1 MPFGVTVAKRRLAA
15 KCCLKRPQEATLTQ
29 SDHLDSDG
37 GGKPASQAYW
47 NALRKLQDA
56 WREVFNDELE
66 AHGSR
71 AMERFEDALGSL
83 KQRLLEDATG
93 GKRLLEVLDVQAG
106 EDIEEVLLAWADMD
120 DLTPK
125 RVKAALLMEVQNR
138 GKGRF
143 ELRPVLR
150 AVLDVLFDDTRTRRP
165 RVGPNRHWPRLLQ
178 YLRELEEDTDWSPE
192 GRGVRLAN
200 AGGRGPVARQPQ
212 DPRLLSIVIDP
223 DYL

>member
-1 MPFGVTVAKRRLAA
+1 MYQLRICGL
-15 KCCLKRPQEATLTQ
+15 TLTISSNRLEEAALQ
-29 SDHLDSDG
+29 QDGHLNLDG

-56 WREVFNDELE
+56 WREVFHDELE

-71 AMERFEDALGSL
+71 GMERFEDALDSL
-83 KQRLLEDATG
+83 KQRLRQDTAG
-93 GKRLLEVLDVQAG
+93 GKQLLEVLDVQPG
-106 EDIEEVLLAWADMD
+106 EDIEEVLLARADMD
-120 DLTPK
+120 DLTPS
-125 RVKAALLMEVQNR
+125 RVKAALLLEAQNR

-143 ELRPVLR
+143 ELRAVLR

-200 AGGRGPVARQPQ
+200 AGGRGPVARQPR
-212 DPRLLSIVIDP
+212 DPGLLSIVIDP

>member
-1 MPFGVTVAKRRLAA
+1 MLQQDRDLSFA
-15 KCCLKRPQEATLTQ
+15 
-29 SDHLDSDG
+29 G

-56 WREVFNDELE
+56 WREVFSDELE
-66 AHGSR
+66 ANGSR
-71 AMERFEDALGSL
+71 AMERFEDALDSL
-83 KQRLLEDATG
+83 KQRLRQDTVG
-93 GKRLLEVLDVQAG
+93 GKRLLEVLDIQPG

-120 DLTPK
+120 DLTPN
-125 RVKAALLMEVQNR
+125 RVNGALLLEVQNR
-138 GKGRF
+138 GRGRF

-150 AVLDVLFDDTRTRRP
+150 AVLDALFDDARTRRP

-200 AGGRGPVARQPQ
+200 AGGRGPVARQPK
-212 DPRLLSIVIDP
+212 DPSLLSIIIDP
-223 DYL
+223 DFL

>member
-1 MPFGVTVAKRRLAA
+1 VSQLRICGL
-15 KCCLKRPQEATLTQ
+15 TLTISLNRFEEAALQ
-29 SDHLDSDG
+29 QDRLLHSDG

-71 AMERFEDALGSL
+71 GMERFEDALDNF
-83 KQRLLEDATG
+83 KQRLRQDAAG
-93 GKRLLEVLDVQAG
+93 GKRLLEVLDVRPD

-120 DLTPK
+120 DLTPS
-125 RVKAALLMEVQNR
+125 RVKAALLLEAQNL

-143 ELRPVLR
+143 ELRAVLR
-150 AVLDVLFDDTRTRRP
+150 AVLDALFDDARTRRP

-178 YLRELEEDTDWSPE
+178 YLRELEEDTDWSPQ

-200 AGGRGPVARQPQ
+200 AGGRGPVARQPR
-212 DPRLLSIVIDP
+212 DPSLLSIVIDP

>member
-1 MPFGVTVAKRRLAA
+1 MN
-15 KCCLKRPQEATLTQ
+15 RPREATLKQ
-29 SDHLDSDG
+29 SDHRNLDG

-71 AMERFEDALGSL
+71 AMERFEDALGRL
-83 KQRLLEDATG
+83 KQRLRENAVG
-93 GKRLLEVLDVQAG
+93 GKRLLEVLDVKAG

-125 RVKAALLMEVQNR
+125 QVKAALLMEVQNR
-138 GKGRF
+138 GRGRF
-143 ELRPVLR
+143 ELRSVLR

-178 YLRELEEDTDWSPE
+178 YLRELEEDAYWSPE

-200 AGGRGPVARQPQ
+200 AGGRGPVARQPR
-212 DPRLLSIVIDP
+212 DPGLLSILIDP

>member
-1 MPFGVTVAKRRLAA
+1 LSA
-15 KCCLKRPQEATLTQ
+15 
-29 SDHLDSDG
+29 DG

-71 AMERFEDALGSL
+71 GMERFENAIGSL
-83 KQRLLEDATG
+83 KQRLRQDVAG
-93 GKRLLEVLDVQAG
+93 GKRLLEVLDVQPG

-125 RVKAALLMEVQNR
+125 QVKAAMLREVQNR
-138 GKGRF
+138 GEGRF
-143 ELRPVLR
+143 ELRAVLR
-150 AVLDVLFDDTRTRRP
+150 AVLDVLFDDARTRRP
-165 RVGPNRHWPRLLQ
+165 RVGSNRHWPRLLQ
-178 YLRELEEDTDWSPE
+178 YLRELEEDTDWSPD

-212 DPRLLSIVIDP
+212 DPGLLSILIDP